1 MFNIFY
7 NRLEEKHF
15 VVEDRIYGVNAIPKS
30 HIIFIRGNFET
41 REEAK
46 GYLNLYDG
54 IADITKVV
62 YDKYSIPEKA
72 VFLTTFETS
81 KSKIDNLRFLG
92 FSDEYEL
99 LAEYNDCYFYK
110 LTKDE
115 LLVVDSV
122 YQKAYTM
129 MV

>member
-15 VVEDRIYGVNAIPKS
+15 VVEDGFYGVVGIPKS
-30 HIIFIRGNFET
+30 HICFILGGFET

-46 GYLNLYDG
+46 GYLKLYDG
-54 IADITKVV
+54 IAAITKVV
-62 YDKYSIPEKA
+62 YDRYSIPEKA
-72 VFLTTFETS
+72 VLLSTFETS
-81 KSKIDNLRFLG
+81 KSKIDNLKFLG

-115 LLVVDSV
+115 LLVVDII